1 MVGGCLSSRSVSLGS
16 AEVELGV
23 GRPRRAPTELSSPL
37 DVLACILSDLATT
50 ARGDSLL
57 NRSSPPL
64 HRPSPRSRP
73 PDKPIYA
80 RHSPRTASLR
90 QLDAFLLDYAS
101 VYHPLWANRLRRCW
115 GQSRFRVYGLM
126 RKTLDRFFHGMRGDR
141 GEPPPVVAYGAAN
154 FAPTGRG
161 ERAVPTTALAKA
173 CARHFKVTMID
184 EFRTSQM
191 CHACCSRFQAVAKR
205 SADGT
210 IHEMRGLRRC
220 GSTECA
226 RVSFKGRDCNAAL
239 NVLRRF
245 RDTQRPTYLSRNPK
259 LQKSEL
265 CRRRGSNP
273 RALSC
278 MGGRRDWLSLL
289 NPTP

>member
-173 CARHFKVTMID
+173 CARYFVLIMVD

-191 CHACCSRFQAVAKR
+191 CHACRRRLQAVAKR

-210 IHEMRGLRRC
+210 IHEVRGLRRC
-220 GSTECA
+220 CSTECK
-226 RVSFKGRDCNAAL
+226 RVSFKGRDHNTAL
-239 NVLRRF
+239 NISRCLF
-245 RDTQRPTYLSRNPK
+245 ETPRPQYLSRDPEVPRPRVQTFV
-259 LQKSEL
+259 LTPTQA
-265 CRRRGSNP
+265 GSDDHYAAGSP
-273 RALSC
+273 
-278 MGGRRDWLSLL
+278 
-289 NPTP
+289 